1 MFKNQRLR
9 WKNEGIFRG
18 NVEKSGRD
26 LNGDGVFLYF
36 VPRSVFY
43 HIVRV
48 RRQIFN
54 ADAGRFF
61 NGVFNRVRCRQHEF
75 VRQESFQI
83 YFLVFFRPVDADVF
97 GDFFIRTGIFWHLS
111 ERRPVYS

>member
-1 MFKNQRLR
+1 MKASFGEMLKKAVVTLMATVFFY
-9 WKNEGIFRG
+9 ISF
-18 NVEKSGRD
+18 RD
-26 LNGDGVFLYF
+26 LFFIILF
-36 VPRSVFY
+36 ASE
-43 HIVRV
+43 
-48 RRQIFN
+48 
-54 ADAGRFF
+54 GRFLMPMQA

-97 GDFFIRTGIFWHLS
+97 GDFFIRTGIFWHPS